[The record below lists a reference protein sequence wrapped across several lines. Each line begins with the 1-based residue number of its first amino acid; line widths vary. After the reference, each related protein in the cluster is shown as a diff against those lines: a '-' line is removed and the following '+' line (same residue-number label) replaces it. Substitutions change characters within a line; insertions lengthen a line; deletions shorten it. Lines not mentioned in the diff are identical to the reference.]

1 MSELSNAPWS
11 KDLETTFA
19 DPAIREQV
27 DAFLRGNVQPHVTK
41 LEQSSQDALALYND
55 LSNDETAAE
64 AYVAVTQQLFGD
76 ELADKVLAALQAEE
90 DAEAP
95 EVEAPE
101 APEVEDEDAQ
111 MRAEW
116 KANKQAELYR
126 KALDGFKVEREIGE
140 DFQEEL
146 FHPFVAST
154 GGDLDAA
161 YDKYTEYVG
170 KFKELFGQAP
180 PAPEAEP
187 APPTLG
193 TAPASAPTQKQYNG
207 SIKDAVNDMFAE
219 IEAGPPPTVGSV

>member
-19 DPAIREQV
+19 DPEIREQV

-41 LEQSSQDALALYND
+41 LEQSNQDALALYND
-55 LSNDETAAE
+55 LSNDDTAAE

-76 ELADKVLAALQAEE
+76 ELADKVLAALQAEQE
-90 DAEAP
+90 AEAP

-101 APEVEDEDAQ
+101 IDDEDAQ

-126 KALDGFKVEREIGE
+126 AALDGFKVENEIGE

-154 GGDLDAA
+154 GGDLTAA
-161 YDKYTEYVG
+161 YEKYNEYVG
-170 KFKELFGQAP
+170 KFKEMFGTAPVVAEDP
-180 PAPEAEP
+180 PAPAP
-187 APPTLG
+187 ATLG

-207 SIKDAVNDMFAE
+207 SIKNAVNDMFAE
-219 IEAGPPPTVGSV
+219 MAAGPPPTVGSV